1 MEVNCGYR
9 RLSHTKPKAQGSVR
23 QPSLERKDE
32 AVRERSSDWYRF
44 GSDRQCLLWLCCAL
58 RVVLT
63 WLVVIVIPRAFP
75 PSLMVL
81 QLQ

>member
-32 AVRERSSDWYRF
+32 TKLRENDLI
-44 GSDRQCLLWLCCAL
+44 GI
-58 RVVLT
+58 V
-63 WLVVIVIPRAFP
+63 LVVIDSVCYGFVTVPWE
-75 PSLMVL
+75 
-81 QLQ
+81 